1 MGKEEKRKRKEA
13 DAVDEE
19 GEEELEIK
27 LDEPQPLSKK
37 QKRLLKKGKTEISD
51 SKKKKLKKSQKDDAD
66 LYEEEEVE
74 VATAEPSKE
83 SKRSDYCAWIG
94 NLSFET
100 TKDEIKRFL
109 VAKSDAITEDSITRI
124 NLPKGN
130 RPGQCKGFAYV
141 DFKTQEQLD
150 ACIGLSESNLSGR
163 NLLIKN
169 GKSFEGR
176 PDKSQTNPPSRIL
189 FVGNLSFD
197 TTEENLEYHFQ
208 HCGEIVKIRMATFED
223 SGKCKGFAF
232 IDFLH
237 TDSATKALK
246 DKRCKKL
253 FGRPLRM
260 EYGEDRSK
268 RTRNEKRPTNTENQS
283 DEPQGRPQRT
293 SDHAIAEEVLSNTS
307 DAPPKRQRPH
317 KPKPDY
323 SNKPGLALANAQRGR
338 VGIVQSQGKK
348 VTFD

>member
-1 MGKEEKRKRKEA
+1 MGEEEKRKRKEEA
-13 DAVDEE
+13 GVEA
-19 GEEELEIK
+19 EELEIK
-27 LDEPQPLSKK
+27 LDEPEPLSKK
-37 QKRLLKKGKTEISD
+37 QKRLLKKGKTELSD
-51 SKKKKLKKSQKDDAD
+51 TKKKKLKKSQKDDGD
-66 LYEEEEVE
+66 LYEEEHEE
-74 VATAEPSKE
+74 ETEGTEESKE
-83 SKRSDYCAWIG
+83 SKRSDYSAWIG

-109 VAKSDAITEDSITRI
+109 VAKSDEITEDSITRV

-130 RPGQCKGFAYV
+130 RPGHCKGFAYV

-150 ACIGLSESNLSGR
+150 ACIALSESNLSGR

-176 PDKSQTNPPSRIL
+176 PDKGQKNPPSRIL

-232 IDFLH
+232 VDFLNA
-237 TDSATKALK
+237 DSATKALK

-253 FGRPLRM
+253 FGRSLRM

-283 DEPQGRPQRT
+283 EESERPQRT
-293 SDHAIAEEVLSNTS
+293 SDNAIAEEVLANTV
-307 DAPPKRQRPH
+307 DGPPKRQKSHR
-317 KPKPDY
+317 PKPDY
-323 SNKPGLALANAQRGR
+323 SNKPGLALANAQRGK

-348 VTFD
+348 VTFN

>member
-1 MGKEEKRKRKEA
+1 MD
-13 DAVDEE
+13 DA
-19 GEEELEIK
+19 LEIK

-37 QKRLLKKGKTEISD
+37 QKRLLKKGKTELSD

-66 LYEEEEVE
+66 LYEEEHEE
-74 VATAEPSKE
+74 EEEETEQTKE
-83 SKRSDYCAWIG
+83 SKRSEYCAWIG

-109 VAKSDAITEDSITRI
+109 VAKSDEISEDSITRI

-130 RPGQCKGFAYV
+130 RPGHCKGFAYV
-141 DFKTQEQLD
+141 DFKTQGQLD

-169 GKSFEGR
+169 GKSFDGR

-237 TDSATKALK
+237 ADSATKALK

-268 RTRNEKRPTNTENQS
+268 RTRNDKRSTNNTEYQS
-283 DEPQGRPQRT
+283 DELQGRPQRT
-293 SDHAIAEEVLSNTS
+293 SDNAIADEVLAKTS
-307 DAPPKRQRPH
+307 DAPQTRQRPH

-323 SNKPGLALANAQRGR
+323 SNKPGLALANAQRGK

-348 VTFD
+348 VTFS